1 MSSFRDRPLQVDG
14 TAVEVIQALKLEPR
28 IMRYELSEYDWSG
41 VKPMLPNKPRGVP
54 RVNDRRVLNGILWVL
69 RSGAR
74 WRDLP
79 ENFGPYTCYNRF
91 VRWRRDQ
98 IMEAFGHRSRRRG
111 DGSVGL
117 AAQEG
122 RDIEN
127 VFLDRVAHRRG
138 AAVRIEALRSRMA
151 RIFRNRRLRRSPF
164 GVAGRRAKRRTR

>member
-41 VKPMLPNKPRGVP
+41 VKPMLLNKPRGVP

-69 RSGAR
+69 RSGAP

-79 ENFGPYTCYNRF
+79 ENFGPCTCYDRF
-91 VRWRRDQ
+91 VRWRRDYGN
-98 IMEAFGHRSRRRG
+98 IGRRSRRRG

-127 VFLDRVAHRRG
+127 VFLGRVAHRRG

-151 RIFRNRRLRRSPF
+151 RIFRNRRLRRSRF
-164 GVAGRRAKRRTR
+164 GVAGRRAKRRRAR

>member
-41 VKPMLPNKPRGVP
+41 VKSMLLNKPRGVP

-69 RSGAR
+69 RSGAP

-79 ENFGPYTCYNRF
+79 ENFGPCTCYNRF

-98 IMEAFGHRSRRRG
+98 IMEA
-111 DGSVGL
+111 L
-117 AAQEG
+117 AA
-122 RDIEN
+122 
-127 VFLDRVAHRRG
+127 AHDG
-138 AAVRIEALRSRMA
+138 AVTAQLALRPRKAGISRTVSS
-151 RIFRNRRLRRSPF
+151 IELRT
-164 GVAGRRAKRRTR
+164 GE